1 MFDFTKNDF
10 SNLFKSAC
18 YSAKQFVNR
27 FSELVWK
34 KSVSPD
40 PTELEL
46 LAPNSQDLS
55 DDQDCSAISQ
65 ITAIGNDGPRKNTTK
80 RNFPITE
87 EVSPPVPEKKSKTEK
102 KIEKETSCPDITFL
116 QEVKKHAVPG
126 KFYYFC

>member
-10 SNLFKSAC
+10 SNLFKSTS

-46 LAPNSQDLS
+46 SATNSQDLS
-55 DDQDCSAISQ
+55 DDQDCSAVCQ
-65 ITAIGNDGPRKNTTK
+65 VITTGKDGPRKNTTK
-80 RNFPITE
+80 RKVPITE
-87 EVSPPVPEKKSKTEK
+87 EVSPPVPEKKTKAEK
-102 KIEKETSCPDITFL
+102 KIDKESSCPDVTFL

-126 KFYYFC
+126 KFYYFY